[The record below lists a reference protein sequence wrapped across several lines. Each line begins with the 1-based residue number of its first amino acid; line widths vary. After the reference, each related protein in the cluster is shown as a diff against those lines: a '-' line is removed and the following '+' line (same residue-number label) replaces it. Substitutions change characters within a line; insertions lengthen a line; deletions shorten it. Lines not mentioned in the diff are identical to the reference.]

1 MEDRD
6 RRFYVSLQ
14 MIGQTNRQASF
25 VDGLKGEIEVVL
37 ELLVGSILTLV
48 TLTGSLTNFAALQV

>member
-1 MEDRD
+1 
-6 RRFYVSLQ
+6 
-14 MIGQTNRQASF
+14 

-37 ELLVGSILTLV
+37 ELLVGGILTLV